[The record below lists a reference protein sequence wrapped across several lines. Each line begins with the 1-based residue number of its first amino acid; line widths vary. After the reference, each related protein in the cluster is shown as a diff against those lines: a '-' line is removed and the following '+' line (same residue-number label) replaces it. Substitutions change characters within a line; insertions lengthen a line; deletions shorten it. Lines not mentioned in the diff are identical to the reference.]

1 MLCKFSVLFLYV
13 SVSQP
18 TLSTSRSAQEL
29 GQRNPTLLRTSQT
42 DWLRTLIGGPP
53 SFSSFSLLLHLPSFL
68 PSSSSSSSSLTF
80 PCDFW
85 LFGSFS
91 ICHTLSQRFSLAFLL
106 VQFSP
111 PKIWPRVCDGE
122 RETFGFLML
131 LRLGKKKKAER
142 NWSCGSFRNGHY
154 TQARASSD
162 TPATSSC
169 SLAFPPYKKTR
180 SRSLFSFPSF

>member
-53 SFSSFSLLLHLPSFL
+53 SFSSFSLFLLLHLPSFL

-131 LRLGKKKKAER
+131 LLLGKRKKRQSEIGAADHSEMVIIHKRER
-142 NWSCGSFRNGHY
+142 HP
-154 TQARASSD
+154 
-162 TPATSSC
+162 TPRP
-169 SLAFPPYKKTR
+169 L
-180 SRSLFSFPSF
+180 